1 MRNETRITVLRGFH
15 MTSSSSSGAHA
26 ASAIA
31 ADPGTGRGGL
41 GTTFQGVLL
50 LLGSCLPVLG
60 AVLLAPV
67 LPTIAMHFADT
78 PGVAILVPM
87 VLTVPALLVALVSPV
102 AGAVADKLGRKN
114 LLLWAMV
121 AYAIFGVAPFFM
133 DSLVGIVV
141 TRAFVGV
148 CEAFIMTCC
157 TTLIGDYFHETR
169 RNKYLSLQTVF
180 TTLSAVAFLA
190 IGGFLG
196 AGGWRNTFWMYG
208 VAVVL
213 AAIMAFVLWEPVKS
227 PTRNLRQSVPWRQI
241 TKPALVTLFGGIA
254 FYTLVVHLAY
264 VLTELGLTDV
274 ARIGLM
280 AALASLA
287 TAIGAF
293 SFRLIHGLGTYRL
306 LPLAFGLTAVGF
318 VVIWSASSI
327 PVAMTGAVLASAGTG
342 LLLPSLITWALGL
355 LSQEVRGTGT
365 GIWTSALWIGQFI
378 SPFVIAALGAAAGG
392 LAAGIGI
399 LGLLAAV
406 MAVASFFIAR
416 RPSQA
421 ESLAQAAA

>member
-1 MRNETRITVLRGFH
+1 MK
-15 MTSSSSSGAHA
+15 SSSSSGAHA
-26 ASAIA
+26 ASAA
-31 ADPGTGRGGL
+31 AAVTGAAEAGRTGGL
-41 GTTFQGVLL
+41 GTTLQGVLL

-67 LPTIAMHFADT
+67 LPTMAMHFADT

-87 VLTVPALLVALVSPV
+87 VLTVPALFVALVSPI
-102 AGAVADKLGRKN
+102 AGVVADKLGRKN

-180 TTLSAVAFLA
+180 TTVSAVAFLA
-190 IGGFLG
+190 IGGLLG

-213 AAIMAFVLWEPVKS
+213 AALMLFVLWEPVKT

-254 FYTLVVHLAY
+254 FYTLVVHLSFI
-264 VLTELGLTDV
+264 LTELGLTDV
-274 ARIGLM
+274 ARIGMM

-293 SFRLIHGLGTYRL
+293 SFRLIGGFGPHRL
-306 LPLAFGLTAVGF
+306 LPIAFGLTAIGF

-327 PVAMTGAVLASAGTG
+327 PVAMTGAILASAGTG
-342 LLLPSLITWALGL
+342 LLLPALITWALGVL
-355 LSQEVRGTGT
+355 PQEVRGTGT

-378 SPFVIAALGAAAGG
+378 SPFVIGALGAAAGG
-392 LAAGIGI
+392 LASGIGI

-406 MAVASFFIAR
+406 MAVVSFYVAG
-416 RPSQA
+416 RPA
-421 ESLAQAAA
+421 KVDLPTPAAV